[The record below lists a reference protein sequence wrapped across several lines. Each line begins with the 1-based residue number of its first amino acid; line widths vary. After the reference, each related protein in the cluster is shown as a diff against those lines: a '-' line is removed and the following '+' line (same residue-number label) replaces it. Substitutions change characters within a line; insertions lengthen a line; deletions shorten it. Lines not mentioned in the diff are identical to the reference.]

1 MPNHQQVQ
9 LWGALSVVAAS
20 ILWGT
25 TGTAATFA
33 PAVSP
38 LAIGAVA
45 MGVGGLL
52 QALYAARHI
61 AVQCGCLRARW
72 RLVLPGALAVAVYPL
87 AFYSSM
93 RLSGVAVGT
102 VVSIGSAPVAAALI
116 ERFADR
122 KPLSRQWV
130 LGALLGIG
138 GAALLSL
145 AGHPPATPGST
156 APGPTAPGPGPDSW
170 TSTAGI
176 LLGLLAGTT
185 YALYSWAAHRLTG
198 HGVTPRAAM
207 GTVFGLGALLLMPV
221 LAATGGPLLESWRS
235 VGVGAY
241 MAAVPMFAGY
251 LLFGWGLARVGAST
265 ATGIS
270 LLETVVAAV
279 LAVLVVGERLP
290 ALAWLGAAVVLASLF
305 ILTPRRQTGA
315 AAARRAGAEP
325 EQAAPPRP
333 LAGDLP
339 AAAPGQHRGTEQ
351 QAGTQPQQQN
361 P

>member
-1 MPNHQQVQ
+1 M
-9 LWGALSVVAAS
+9 VAAS
-20 ILWGT
+20 VLWGT

-45 MGVGGLL
+45 MGLGGLL
-52 QALYAARHI
+52 QSLYAARHI
-61 AVQCGCLRARW
+61 RIQSGSLFERW
-72 RLVLPGALAVAVYPL
+72 RLVSLGAVAVAVYPL

-93 RLSGVAVGT
+93 HLSGVAVGT

-122 KPLSRQWV
+122 KPLSRQWI
-130 LGALLGIG
+130 LGALLGVG
-138 GAALLSL
+138 GAVLLSL
-145 AGHPPATPGST
+145 AGHAS
-156 APGPTAPGPGPDSW
+156 AGPGLGADPW

-198 HGVTPRAAM
+198 QGLTARAAM
-207 GTVFGLGALLLMPV
+207 GAVFGVGGLLLMPV
-221 LAATGGPLLESWRS
+221 LALTGAPLLESWRS

-265 ATGIS
+265 ATSIS

-290 ALAWLGAAVVLASLF
+290 ALGWLGAAVVLASLF
-305 ILTPRRQTGA
+305 ILTPRPKRPRPAPARAASKFSAGGLASGA
-315 AAARRAGAEP
+315 A
-325 EQAAPPRP
+325 
-333 LAGDLP
+333 
-339 AAAPGQHRGTEQ
+339 GQHGGAQQ
-351 QAGTQPQQQN
+351 QAGAQPQQQN
-361 P
+361 SQHHRAGRR

>member
-1 MPNHQQVQ
+1 MA
-9 LWGALSVVAAS
+9 GAS

-45 MGVGGLL
+45 MGLGGLL
-52 QALYAARHI
+52 QAIHAARHI
-61 AVQCGCLRARW
+61 TLHSASLLGRW
-72 RLVLPGALAVAVYPL
+72 RLVSLGAAAVAIYPL

-93 RLSGVAVGT
+93 HLSGVAVGT

-122 KPLSRQWV
+122 KPLSRQWI
-130 LGALLGIG
+130 LGALLGVG
-138 GAALLSL
+138 GAALLSFAGHAPAGSGPAGPGHVL
-145 AGHPPATPGST
+145 AGH
-156 APGPTAPGPGPDSW
+156 DSW

-176 LLGLLAGTT
+176 ILGLLAGTT
-185 YALYSWAAHRLTG
+185 YALYSWAAHRLASA
-198 HGVTPRAAM
+198 GVPARAAM
-207 GTVFGLGALLLMPV
+207 GAVFGLGGLLLLPV
-221 LAATGGPLLESWRS
+221 LAVTGGPLLDSWRS

-265 ATGIS
+265 ATSIS

-290 ALAWLGAAVVLASLF
+290 AAGWLGAAVVLASLF
-305 ILTPRRQTGA
+305 ILTPRRS
-315 AAARRAGAEP
+315 AGGL
-325 EQAAPPRP
+325 PPT
-333 LAGDLP
+333 AS
-339 AAAPGQHRGTEQ
+339 GQHSGAQQ
-351 QAGTQPQQQN
+351 QACAQPQQQN

>member
-1 MPNHQQVQ
+1 MQNHAKGQ
-9 LWGALSVVAAS
+9 LWGALAVVAAS

-33 PAVSP
+33 PGVSP

-45 MGVGGLL
+45 MGLGGLL
-52 QALYAARHI
+52 QALYAVRHI
-61 AVQCGCLRARW
+61 AREAGDLLKRW
-72 RLVLPGALAVAVYPL
+72 RLVSLGAAAVAVYPL

-93 RLSGVAVGT
+93 HLSGVAVGT

-130 LGALLGIG
+130 VGALLGVG
-138 GAALLSL
+138 GAALLSF
-145 AGHPPATPGST
+145 AGHAPAGAGAAGTAST
-156 APGPTAPGPGPDSW
+156 APGADPW

-198 HGVTPRAAM
+198 EGLTARAAM
-207 GTVFGLGALLLMPV
+207 GAVFGLGGLLLMPV
-221 LAATGGPLLESWRS
+221 LAVTGGPLLESWRS

-241 MAAVPMFAGY
+241 MAVVPMLAGY

-265 ATGIS
+265 ATSIS

-290 ALAWLGAAVVLASLF
+290 ALGWLGAAVVLASLF
-305 ILTPRRQTGA
+305 ILTPRPKRPSPAPGSA
-315 AAARRAGAEP
+315 ASRLSAGGLAPSAA
-325 EQAAPPRP
+325 
-333 LAGDLP
+333 
-339 AAAPGQHRGTEQ
+339 GQHRGPQQ
-351 QAGTQPQQQN
+351 QAGAEPQQQN
-361 P
+361 PEHHRSGRQ